1 MDETGKLF
9 NESIV
14 GITILNRADAPG
26 YAVQNNLITGTWVD
40 IYFKGDIPLVITGK
54 ITNVEE
60 DMIEITT
67 FPTKDVLFIDFGYKG
82 IPDELNI
89 EKINVR
95 SEPAESI
102 KEMPSVALA
111 SMEALA
117 STEAATSEAATS
129 EAATS
134 EAATSE
140 AATSRAVGQQ
150 TGNLE
155 ELGDIEDDYV
165 LDIEEPSRE
174 EIKKLLFRADQII
187 FGDEELEL
195 SLVVDL
201 PESQQ
206 RFGIEKQTQDLLDD
220 MLSTVP
226 NIQRT
231 PVVLNNI
238 HQMIDRYKQLRN
250 LYSKFDE
257 NGNANMP
264 DIKGADY
271 KTLVEILSKFEQKLH
286 WILPVVKT
294 NKKLYIDGGE
304 EEENDDTITVLELAD
319 IRNKEEEILKIYQEG
334 GIPDGENKYVYLMR
348 ELNSYSIPF
357 LNPSDTENDLT
368 IQKVNVNI
376 NAIAANL
383 DDFNSSVVKFKKGKR
398 EDMNQA
404 NIVSKRFFEKYLYYK
419 LLPENQLPLM
429 IQLR

>member
-1 MDETGKLF
+1 MNEQELTEENVIINIQLGDFIELDAPSDPDIHNHTYYIKFLDNEKVVLLEESGEEITLKMDETGKLF

-187 FGDEELEL
+187 LEMKNWNYRL
-195 SLVVDL
+195 
-201 PESQQ
+201 
-206 RFGIEKQTQDLLDD
+206 
-220 MLSTVP
+220 
-226 NIQRT
+226 
-231 PVVLNNI
+231 
-238 HQMIDRYKQLRN
+238 
-250 LYSKFDE
+250 
-257 NGNANMP
+257 
-264 DIKGADY
+264 
-271 KTLVEILSKFEQKLH
+271 
-286 WILPVVKT
+286 
-294 NKKLYIDGGE
+294 
-304 EEENDDTITVLELAD
+304 
-319 IRNKEEEILKIYQEG
+319 
-334 GIPDGENKYVYLMR
+334 
-348 ELNSYSIPF
+348 
-357 LNPSDTENDLT
+357 
-368 IQKVNVNI
+368 
-376 NAIAANL
+376 
-383 DDFNSSVVKFKKGKR
+383 
-398 EDMNQA
+398 
-404 NIVSKRFFEKYLYYK
+404 
-419 LLPENQLPLM
+419 
-429 IQLR
+429 